1 MDCNMEGAMTPP
13 EIARIRATQREERR
27 AAWLIVIIVAVCAL
41 MTGLLEDRDDSAG
54 CDGAGEV
61 R

>member
-1 MDCNMEGAMTPP
+1 MTPP
-13 EIARIRATQREERR
+13 EIARIRATKREERR

-41 MTGLLEDRDDSAG
+41 MTGVLEDRDDSAG

-61 R
+61 SP